1 MNKQIVLL
9 DAANVAIRNIDS
21 HRAMKFIFAGL
32 GESIL
37 DSENVLHAVNV
48 DIPVPSIVRLN
59 SPRPVCY
66 KHLYSPLRWSKN
78 GVMRRDRY
86 ECAYC
91 GEYATTIDHV
101 HPKSK
106 GGQNSWMNTV
116 ACCYKC
122 NAEKG
127 NSLLSDIGM
136 DLRYTPFVPA
146 RSDLILFDAAQ
157 SQFLAS
163 MGMGSIT
170 KRKGKT
176 RALVA

>member
-1 MNKQIVLL
+1 MNQQIVLL
-9 DAANVAIRNIDS
+9 DAANVAIRNIDA

-37 DSENVLHAVNV
+37 DSTKFLHASQM
-48 DIPVPSIVRLN
+48 DIPIPSIVRLN
-59 SPRPVCY
+59 TPRPVCY
-66 KHLYSPLRWSKN
+66 KYLYSPLRWSKN
-78 GVMRRDRY
+78 GVMRRDRF

-91 GEYATTIDHV
+91 GAYASTIDHV

-122 NAEKG
+122 NSEKG

-136 DLRYTPFVPA
+136 ELRFDPFVPA
-146 RSDLILFDAAQ
+146 RSDLIMFDARQ
-157 SQFLAS
+157 SDFLTS
-163 MGMGSIT
+163 MGMESMT
-170 KRKGKT
+170 KRKGKR